1 MAQREQF
8 MASCNQQASVAMVT
22 SGRTTPRG
30 GNLGIEGALSI
41 CPSLSMFLTIH
52 LCPCVWLSMC
62 LIVHVS
68 IYVHICLSI
77 VCLSIC
83 LPVDL
88 SSWLLTCSVHFLHS
102 PFPLQMHTQGGNS
115 TTGNWR
121 CIIFLSISVHVFGCP
136 CVHLC
141 PYCVSIVCL
150 SICLPVGLSS
160 WLLPCA
166 VCGHAEGWRQEGN
179 HCQLTGHGESKRNV
193 GTVPRVPLWQVS
205 ITKQEP
211 VCDSHMTV
219 TLQSLW

>member
-1 MAQREQF
+1 MSAKDRSNLMAQREQF
-8 MASCNQQASVAMVT
+8 VASCNQQASVAMVT

-68 IYVHICLSI
+68 ISVHICLSI

-141 PYCVSIVCL
+141 PYLCID
-150 SICLPVGLSS
+150 CLPVHLSTS
-160 WLLPCA
+160 WS
-166 VCGHAEGWRQEGN
+166 V
-179 HCQLTGHGESKRNV
+179 QLTA
-193 GTVPRVPLWQVS
+193 
-205 ITKQEP
+205 
-211 VCDSHMTV
+211 
-219 TLQSLW
+219 TLRSLWPCQGLEARRQPLPTHRPWRE